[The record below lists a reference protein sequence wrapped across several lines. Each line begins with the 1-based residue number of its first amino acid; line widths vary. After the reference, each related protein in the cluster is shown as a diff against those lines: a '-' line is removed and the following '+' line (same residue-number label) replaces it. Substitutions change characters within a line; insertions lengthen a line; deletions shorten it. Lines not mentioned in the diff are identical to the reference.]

1 MNARQIRERV
11 QWLGV
16 IDWNRRMFDALIPIP
31 DGTSYNAYLVQ
42 GSEKTALLDTVDT
55 ADVATLMAQ
64 LAHVPTIHYVVAH
77 HAEQDHSGAIPAVLQ
92 KYPEAQVLCTPKA
105 KELLI
110 DHLPI
115 AAERIQTVA
124 DGATVSLGDKT
135 LQFIQAPWV
144 HWPETMLT
152 YLREDKILF
161 TCDLFGAHF
170 ATSALYAGDE
180 PAIYEA
186 AKRYYAGIMM
196 IYRKQIQNHLKKIQ
210 PLELDLIAP
219 SHGPIYNNPAHILDA
234 YRDWTADGV
243 ANHVVIPCVSM
254 HGSTNLMVEHLIGA
268 LADRGVTADKF
279 DLTVSDPGKLAMAL
293 IDAATIVFGTPTLNM
308 GPHPLVLA
316 ATHLADALRP
326 KLRYAAIIGSFGW
339 GSKAPDT
346 IAALIP
352 NLKVETLGTVMCKG
366 VPKADTFAA
375 LDALADSIAAKHAA
389 LLAPPPAA
397 PVVV

>member
-1 MNARQIRERV
+1 MNKRQLRDRV

-16 IDWNRRMFDALIPIP
+16 IDWNRRLFDALLPIP

-42 GSEKTALLDTVDT
+42 GSEKTALLDSVDTVD
-55 ADVATLMAQ
+55 ADILLAQ
-64 LAHVPTIHYVVAH
+64 LAQVPTLHYVVAH

-92 KYPEAQVLCTPKA
+92 KYPEAQVVCTPKA
-105 KELLI
+105 KEILM

-115 AAERIQTVA
+115 AADRFLTVA
-124 DGATVSLGDKT
+124 DGATLSLGDKT
-135 LQFIQAPWV
+135 LQFVHAPWV

-161 TCDLFGAHF
+161 TCDLFGTHY
-170 ATSALYAGDE
+170 ATSALYAGAN
-180 PAIYEA
+180 PAIDEA
-186 AKRYYAGIMM
+186 ARRFYAGILM

-210 PLELDLIAP
+210 PLAIDLIAP
-219 SHGPIYNNPAHILDA
+219 SHGPLHDQPERILAA

-243 ANHVVIPCVSM
+243 ANRVVIPCVSM
-254 HGSTNLMVEHLIGA
+254 HGSTGLMVDHLITA
-268 LADRGVTADKF
+268 LTDRGVKADKF
-279 DLTVSDPGKLAMAL
+279 DLTVTDAGKLAAAL
-293 IDAATIVFGTPTLNM
+293 IDAATLVFGTPTLNM
-308 GPHPLVLA
+308 GPHPLVLS
-316 ATHLADALRP
+316 ATQLANALRP

-339 GSKAPDT
+339 GSKAPDQ

-352 NLKVETLGTVMCKG
+352 NLKVELLGPVMCKG

-389 LLAPPPAA
+389 LLATPAPAA
-397 PVVV
+397 AVA